1 MKTLQ
6 ECSWKEFAIG
16 DFFDVTRPISRKED
30 DYKEGNVRFVASG
43 GVNNGVTKFCQ
54 PKENEILDKGNC
66 ITVSPVDGSCYYQAT
81 DFLGRGGAGSSIILL
96 YPKCFVL
103 NNLNALFISQCI
115 NKTASSKYSYGLM
128 ASIDRIKKDIILF
141 PVTPDGTPDWQF
153 MEDYMREVEKK
164 LLSQALPILQER
176 ISKSKNISGGV
187 KINKQSWKE
196 FALKDVFAT
205 IQRGKRLK
213 TDDHIAGDMP
223 YVSSSAVDNGVDNFI
238 SNTENVR
245 MFGDCLTLANS
256 GSVGATFYHPYTFVA
271 SDHVTKLQSSTIN
284 KYAYLFIA
292 TIVARLGEKYGF
304 NREINDR
311 RISRETILLPAT
323 PAGTP
328 DYDFMETYMRERENR
343 ELEEYISIAG
353 KKGIV

>member
-6 ECSWKEFAIG
+6 ECSWKEFAIS
-16 DFFDVTRPISRKED
+16 DVFDVSGTITTHPSKLVAKGNTPRVTCAATNNGLD
-30 DYKEGNVRFVASG
+30 DFYTNEPTEKG
-43 GVNNGVTKFCQ
+43 GV
-54 PKENEILDKGNC
+54 
-66 ITVSPVDGSCYYQAT
+66 ITIDSATIGFVGYHPYDFIAT
-81 DFLGRGGAGSSIILL
+81 DHVEKLTLKDGQKLPYLAGL
-96 YPKCFVL
+96 FVKKAIE
-103 NNLNALFISQCI
+103 NAVG
-115 NKTASSKYSYGLM
+115 TKYSYGYKF
-128 ASIDRIKKDIILF
+128 AQQRIKRQTILL
-141 PVTPDGTPDWQF
+141 PTTPDGTPDWQF

-176 ISKSKNISGGV
+176 ISNYKNISGGV
-187 KINKQSWKE
+187 KIDKQSWKE
-196 FALKDVFAT
+196 FAIKDVFAT

-328 DYDFMETYMRERENR
+328 DYDFMETYMREVEYRQLLNYVATKNR
-343 ELEEYISIAG
+343 A
-353 KKGIV
+353 VR

>member
-6 ECSWKEFAIG
+6 ECSWKEFAIS
-16 DFFDVTRPISRKED
+16 DVFDVSGTTTTHPSKLVAKGNTPRVTCAATNNGLD
-30 DYKEGNVRFVASG
+30 DFYTNEPTEKG
-43 GVNNGVTKFCQ
+43 GV
-54 PKENEILDKGNC
+54 
-66 ITVSPVDGSCYYQAT
+66 ITIDSATIGFVGYHPYDFIAT
-81 DFLGRGGAGSSIILL
+81 DHVEKLTLKDGQKLPYLAGL
-96 YPKCFVL
+96 FVKKAIE
-103 NNLNALFISQCI
+103 NAVG
-115 NKTASSKYSYGLM
+115 TKYSYGYKF
-128 ASIDRIKKDIILF
+128 AQQRIKRQTILL
-141 PVTPDGTPDWQF
+141 PTTPDGTPDWQF

-176 ISKSKNISGGV
+176 ISNYKNISGGV
-187 KINKQSWKE
+187 KIDKQSWKE
-196 FALKDVFAT
+196 FAIKDVFAT

-328 DYDFMETYMRERENR
+328 DYDFMETYMREVEYRQLLNYVATKNR
-343 ELEEYISIAG
+343 A
-353 KKGIV
+353 VR

>member
-6 ECSWKEFAIG
+6 ECSWKEFAIS
-16 DFFDVTRPISRKED
+16 DVFDVSGTITTHPSKLVAKGNTPRVTCAATNNGLD
-30 DYKEGNVRFVASG
+30 DFYTNEPTEKG
-43 GVNNGVTKFCQ
+43 GV
-54 PKENEILDKGNC
+54 
-66 ITVSPVDGSCYYQAT
+66 ITIDSATIGFVGYHPYDFIAT
-81 DFLGRGGAGSSIILL
+81 DHVEKLTLKDGQKLPYLAGL
-96 YPKCFVL
+96 FVKKAIE
-103 NNLNALFISQCI
+103 NAVG
-115 NKTASSKYSYGLM
+115 TKYSYGYKF
-128 ASIDRIKKDIILF
+128 AQQRIKRQTILL
-141 PVTPDGTPDWQF
+141 PTTPDGTPDWQF

-176 ISKSKNISGGV
+176 ISNYKNISGGV
-187 KINKQSWKE
+187 KIDKQSWKE
-196 FALKDVFAT
+196 FAIKDVFAT

-323 PAGTP
+323 PDGTP
-328 DYDFMETYMRERENR
+328 DYEFMEAYMREVEYRQ
-343 ELEEYISIAG
+343 LEEYISIAG
-353 KKGIV
+353 RKGIV